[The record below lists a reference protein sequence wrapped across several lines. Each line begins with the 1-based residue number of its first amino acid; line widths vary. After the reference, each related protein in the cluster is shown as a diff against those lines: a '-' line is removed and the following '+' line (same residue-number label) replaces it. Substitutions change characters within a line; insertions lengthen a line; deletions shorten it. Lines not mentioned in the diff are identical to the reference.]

1 MNHTPFW
8 KPQPREP
15 WSDWRM
21 YSMLVPNL
29 VSAVG
34 FFVTGIF
41 AFAFS
46 DIAVIPAHAQSWMVI
61 VGSALIIFGAELNTP
76 FTTVEVFRKILRG
89 EANGWDT
96 SALAVSLVGTV
107 VNLLVT
113 FASRLSL
120 HPAWKGVV
128 LNWGPLLSG
137 FAVACDYY
145 GALVELG
152 FLFGSYE
159 MRMES
164 WLVEKRQWAENEG
177 RRTTD
182 DGRRTTHH
190 APRNTEYGIRA
201 DRGSDTQHG
210 RVGEG
215 SQQVDW
221 RPARLDDFKRVLGR
235 LNGERATLT
244 AERLA
249 EELAREEL
257 RLPSSTTVN
266 RWLKMAR
273 EPVLEA

>member
-1 MNHTPFW
+1 MTQSFW
-8 KPQPREP
+8 KPRPREP

-21 YSMLVPNL
+21 HSMLAPIL

-46 DIAVIPAHAQSWMVI
+46 DIDVIPAQAQSWMVI

-120 HPAWKGVV
+120 ETAWKAFV

-145 GALVELG
+145 GAMVELG
-152 FLFGSYE
+152 FLFGSFE
-159 MRMES
+159 LRMET
-164 WLVEKRQWAENEG
+164 WLEERRAYYAEHAQAEPEHAG
-177 RRTTD
+177 
-182 DGRRTTHH
+182 DGATPAIVAT
-190 APRNTEYGIRA
+190 
-201 DRGSDTQHG
+201 SDAWP
-210 RVGEG
+210 V
-215 SQQVDW
+215 
-221 RPARLDDFKRVLGR
+221 
-235 LNGERATLT
+235 ATLDQWRAIARSMNGSRAQCDADAVT
-244 AERLA
+244 A
-249 EELAREEL
+249 ELARRQL
-257 RLPSSTTVN
+257 APPSSSTVR
-266 RWLKMAR
+266 RWAKLTADG
-273 EPVLEA
+273 EL

>member
-1 MNHTPFW
+1 VSQTAFW

-21 YSMLVPNL
+21 FCMLVPIL
-29 VSAVG
+29 VSAFG
-34 FFVTGIF
+34 FFVTGVF

-46 DIAVIPAHAQSWMVI
+46 DIAVIPGPSQSWLVI
-61 VGSALIIFGAELNTP
+61 LGSALIIFGAELNTP

-159 MRMES
+159 TRMES
-164 WLVEKRQWAENEG
+164 WLVEKRQWTES
-177 RRTTD
+177 
-182 DGRRTTHH
+182 DGRRTADDGRQSTPHGIRNTEY
-190 APRNTEYGIRA
+190 APRNTEP
-201 DRGSDTQHG
+201 
-210 RVGEG
+210 E
-215 SQQVDW
+215 W
-221 RPARLDDFKRVLGR
+221 RPARIDDFQRVLGR
-235 LNGERATLT
+235 LNGQRATLT
-244 AERLA
+244 AGQLQR
-249 EELAREEL
+249 ELAQDQL
-257 RLPSSTTVN
+257 LLPSSRTVN

-273 EPVLEA
+273 N

>member
-1 MNHTPFW
+1 MNRTPFW

-21 YSMLVPNL
+21 YSMLLPNL

-46 DIAVIPAHAQSWMVI
+46 DIAVIPTAAQSWMVI
-61 VGSALIIFGAELNTP
+61 AGSALIIFGAELNTP
-76 FTTVEVFRKILRG
+76 FTTVEVFRKILRQ
-89 EANGWDT
+89 EANGWDK

-120 HPAWKGVV
+120 DTAWKGFV

-164 WLVEKRQWAENEG
+164 WLEERRRWEEG
-177 RRTTD
+177 RRTPHGRGPHD
-182 DGRRTTHH
+182 GGDGDVRAEEEGRR
-190 APRNTEYGIRA
+190 AGI
-201 DRGSDTQHG
+201 
-210 RVGEG
+210 E
-215 SQQVDW
+215 
-221 RPARLDDFKRVLGR
+221 DFRRVLGR
-235 LNGERATLT
+235 LNGQRATLT
-244 AERLA
+244 AEQLQ

-257 RLPSSTTVN
+257 RLPSASTVR

-273 EPVLEA
+273 N

>member
-1 MNHTPFW
+1 MSRAPFW

-21 YSMLVPNL
+21 YSMLLPTL

-46 DIAVIPAHAQSWMVI
+46 DIAVIPGPTQSWMVI
-61 VGSALIIFGAELNTP
+61 VGSSLIIFGAELNTP
-76 FTTVEVFRKILRG
+76 FTTVEVFRKILRR
-89 EANGWDT
+89 EANAWDT
-96 SALAVSLVGTV
+96 SALVVSLIGTV

-120 HPAWKGVV
+120 DTAWKGLV

-164 WLVEKRQWAENEG
+164 WLEEKRVWEAAAEGVPLPRAASWVGQAARPQIE
-177 RRTTD
+177 
-182 DGRRTTHH
+182 
-190 APRNTEYGIRA
+190 APAPEPETG
-201 DRGSDTQHG
+201 
-210 RVGEG
+210 
-215 SQQVDW
+215 W
-221 RPARLDDFKRVLGR
+221 PPARIDDFRKVLGR

-244 AERLA
+244 AEQLQV
-249 EELAREEL
+249 ELARDEL
-257 RLPSSTTVN
+257 HLPSPSTVK

-273 EPVLEA
+273 N